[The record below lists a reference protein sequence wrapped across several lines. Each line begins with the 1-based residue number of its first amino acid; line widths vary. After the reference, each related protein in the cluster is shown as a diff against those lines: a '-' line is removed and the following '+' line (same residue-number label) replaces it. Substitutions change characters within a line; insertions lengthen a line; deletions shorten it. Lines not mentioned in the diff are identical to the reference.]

1 MSRRTLLTAAC
12 TLLAPLAFAQTP
24 AATPT
29 ATPSDAAIAKWVAAN
44 GQLLLESIQ
53 NSQDLAMQARI
64 SQLITAN
71 TPVKGP
77 ANAPVTII
85 EFGDYQCPACS
96 AAQPALAAIE
106 KTYGNRVRFAF
117 KQLPLDFHPMAE
129 PAAKAALA
137 AGKQGKYWPYHDR
150 LWQQQGNLNDAAL
163 TQIAKDLKLDRKRF
177 DADRASPAIAAVVKQ
192 DLADARQIGARGT
205 PFFLVN
211 GRPLSGAQPEAAF
224 AEVINAALAKTAPA
238 KPR

>member
-1 MSRRTLLTAAC
+1 MSRHTLLTAAC

-24 AATPT
+24 AATPA
-29 ATPSDAAIAKWVAAN
+29 ATPSAAAMAKWVAAK

-53 NSQDLAMQARI
+53 NAQDLAMQARI

-96 AAQPALAAIE
+96 AAQPALDAIE

-150 LWQQQGNLNDAAL
+150 LWQQQGNLNEAAL
-163 TQIAKDLKLDRKRF
+163 SQIAKDLKLDLKRWNT
-177 DADRASPAIAAVVKQ
+177 DRASPAIAAVVKQ

-224 AEVINAALAKTAPA
+224 AEVINAALAKTPPA

>member
-1 MSRRTLLTAAC
+1 MSRLALLTA
-12 TLLAPLAFAQTP
+12 TSLLLAPLALAQTP
-24 AATPT
+24 

-44 GQLLLESIQ
+44 GQLLLDSIQ
-53 NSQDLAMQARI
+53 NSQDRAMQARI
-64 SQLITAN
+64 SNLITAA

-106 KTYGNRVRFAF
+106 KTYGNRLRFAF

-137 AGKQGKYWPYHDR
+137 AGKQGKYWPYHNR
-150 LWQQQGNLNDAAL
+150 LWGQQGNLNEAAL
-163 TQIAKDLKLDRKRF
+163 TQIAKDLKLDLKRF
-177 DADRASPAIAAVVKQ
+177 NADRASPAIAAVVKQ

-224 AEVINAALAKTAPA
+224 VEAINAALAKTAPA